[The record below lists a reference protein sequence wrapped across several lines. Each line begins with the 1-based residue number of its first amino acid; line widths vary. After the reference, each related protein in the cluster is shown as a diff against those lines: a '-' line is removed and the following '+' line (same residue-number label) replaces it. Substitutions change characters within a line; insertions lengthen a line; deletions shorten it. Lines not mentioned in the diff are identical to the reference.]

1 MSNVLIAG
9 GTGYLGRHVIE
20 ELLKAGVSTRA
31 IARKVSKLA
40 QYQNKGLD
48 IIEAEVTKPNTLTN
62 VMAGVDTVI
71 STVGITRQKDGL
83 TYEQVDYQ
91 ANLNLLRAAQA
102 NGVRKFI
109 FVSVLNGE
117 NLRHLKIC
125 KAKEQFVDELKSSG
139 LDYTVI
145 RPNGFFS
152 DMKEFIEMAKKGS
165 IYLFGDGLT
174 KSNPIHGRD
183 LAKVCV
189 QAIGDGATEIKV
201 GGPDTITQLELT
213 RLAFDAINKPV
224 SVVKIPDIFRRIA
237 VSVLRIFTPVSV
249 YGPLEFFLTVLSMD
263 MLAPEVGEEHLGDF
277 FRTLV
282 ADQNPPEGDRKFS
295 EVNSHG

>member
-1 MSNVLIAG
+1 MSKVLIAG
-9 GTGYLGRHVIE
+9 GTGYLGRHIIE

-40 QYQNKGLD
+40 QYQDKGLD
-48 IIEAEVTKPNTLTN
+48 IIQAEVTKPITLTN
-62 VMAGVDTVI
+62 VMTGVDTVI

-102 NGVRKFI
+102 SGVRKFI

-165 IYLFGDGLT
+165 IYLFGDGLN
-174 KSNPIHGRD
+174 KSNPIHGQD

-189 QAIGDGATEIKV
+189 QAIVDGATEIKV
-201 GGPDTITQLELT
+201 GGPDTITQLELA
-213 RLAFDAINKPV
+213 RLAFDAIDKPV
-224 SVVKIPDIFRRIA
+224 SVVKIPDFFRRIA
-237 VSVLRIFTPVSV
+237 LSVLRIFTPVSV

-263 MLAPEVGEEHLGDF
+263 MLAPEVGQEHLGDF

-282 ADQNPPEGDRKFS
+282 ADQNPPEGDQKSS
-295 EVNSHG
+295 EVKSHG